1 MTRAEAGSTS
11 TGGSDGTGPGE
22 GRPEPGGGRV
32 SERQGPS
39 PVPFESPPDV
49 VVLGMGNVLIGDD
62 AFGPHV
68 VRMLD
73 AAYEFEPGV
82 AVLDVGTP
90 GLDLTPYIGGSRAL
104 VVVDTVAVDGP
115 RGRIHRY
122 VKSDLLEKPPVPRIG
137 PHDPGLEDALFMLE
151 LDDRAPEDVVLL
163 GVTPEKTETGI
174 GLSPAVREAVPWAV
188 AAVLKELKRL
198 DRPARP
204 ASEPEEPEIWW
215 ESDRPRV

>member
-1 MTRAEAGSTS
+1 MTPSR
-11 TGGSDGTGPGE
+11 DGPRDRTGPA
-22 GRPEPGGGRV
+22 PDAPPGGAGIPDPV
-32 SERQGPS
+32 GTSAD
-39 PVPFESPPDV
+39 PVPFETAPDV

-73 AAYEFEPGV
+73 AAYDFEPEV

-104 VVVDTVAVDGP
+104 VVVDTVSVDGP

-122 VKSDLLEKPPVPRIG
+122 TEDHLLEQPPVPRIG
-137 PHDPGLEDALFMLE
+137 PHDPGLEDALFTLE
-151 LDDRAPEDVVLL
+151 LSGRAPEDVVLL

-174 GLSPAVREAVPWAV
+174 GLSPAVQEAVPWAV

-198 DRPARP
+198 GRPARP
-204 ASEPEEPEIWW
+204 RPQPDEPEIWW
-215 ESDRPRV
+215 EQRARA